1 MTSIDDVAARDA
13 GRSAVHHVLLIAA
26 HGSSTDARAREQV
39 QRHAARIGALVPHD
53 ETVVGFARGTPSV
66 ADVIARLAAGAA
78 DVTTH
83 VTVLPFMTS
92 AGHYAQQVLPR
103 LLHDGLAQ
111 ANATGVTVQTTLPVG
126 GSRRVVAVLQRR
138 ALRRAAQERWQPR
151 DVAILLVGH
160 GTRRQ
165 SRSRDTALAHAR
177 ALATRGWGSVQAA
190 FIDDDPEIA
199 PVVAAITQRQVIILP
214 FLIGGAAHHL
224 VDIPAALGFAP
235 FPGTADA
242 PGAPIV
248 DADGRQLL
256 LDAPLGSDDALS
268 DIAAS
273 IAARAWQR
281 WCMRRGRVA
290 SGAETS
296 RAAKPGSV
304 HLVGA
309 GPGAADL
316 ITVRGQRAV
325 RRADVILHDRLLSPD
340 VLAMARPDARLIDV
354 GKQATTPQESQTAIN
369 EALVAEALAGHRV
382 VRLKGGDPFV
392 FGRGTE
398 ELDACHA
405 AGIATRV
412 TPGLSS
418 ALAAPAAA
426 GIPVTER
433 HVSRSF
439 AVVTASTD
447 NVDTPMLDHL
457 RAVAQA
463 DTLVVLMGH
472 ARLRAIAALL
482 VADGRDERTP
492 VVCIER
498 ATLPGQRIARG
509 TLATIGDATDRAG
522 LQAPMV
528 IVIGATAGRGAHRSL
543 DVEQLV

>member
-1 MTSIDDVAARDA
+1 MTFVDDVAAHGAGRDA
-13 GRSAVHHVLLIAA
+13 VLHVLLIAA

-39 QRHAARIGALVPHD
+39 QRHAARIAALVPHD

-66 ADVIARLAAGAA
+66 SDVIAQLGARAA
-78 DVTTH
+78 TMQTH

-103 LLHDGLAQ
+103 LLHDGLTH
-111 ANATGVTVQTTLPVG
+111 ATAAGVTVHTTPPVG
-126 GSRRVVAVLQRR
+126 GSRRVVGVLQRR
-138 ALRRAAQERWQPR
+138 ALRRAAQQRWQPR
-151 DVAILLVGH
+151 DVAILVVGH

-199 PVVAAITQRQVIILP
+199 PVVATIAQRRVIILP

-242 PGAPIV
+242 PGAPIE
-248 DADGRQLL
+248 DAGGRCLL

-273 IAARAWQR
+273 IAANAWRRWHTRRDRPAATDARADGAP
-281 WCMRRGRVA
+281 RG
-290 SGAETS
+290 T
-296 RAAKPGSV
+296 V

-316 ITVRGQRAV
+316 ITVRGRRAV
-325 RRADVILHDRLLSPD
+325 QRADVILHDRLLSPD
-340 VLAMARPDARLIDV
+340 VLAMARPDAQLIDV
-354 GKQATTPQESQTAIN
+354 GKHSHTPQESQTAIN
-369 EALVAEALAGHRV
+369 EALVAAALAGHRV

-405 AGIATRV
+405 AGITTRV

-426 GIPVTER
+426 GIAVTER
-433 HVSRSF
+433 HVSRGF

-447 NVDTPMLDHL
+447 TVDAPLMDHL
-457 RAVAQA
+457 RAVAHA

-482 VADGRDERTP
+482 VDAGRDAQTP

-528 IVIGATAGRGAHRSL
+528 IVIGATAGRGAPRSL
-543 DVEQLV
+543 HAQQLS